1 METLLKGLDY
11 LPMAVAVV
19 DRDGTIQFV
28 NKAWLEFSLANGYR
42 GTDFVGINYFR
53 LCTSVEG
60 AEKEQAGS
68 FAEGLGNVLDR
79 SQSDFEMVYPCHA
92 PDQQRWFK
100 GIVSPFDDH
109 TIIAHVDIT
118 AEYEPGAADATQLE
132 RSKRAHDIQTMLTTV
147 FGYTELGK
155 GLPNAVNSLVQ
166 SREYFHKI
174 DKLTWRL
181 HEEVRIILEGDG
193 VGGEGTPAALRLVD
207 LMKELCGDL
216 ATEAQRMNVT
226 IELEIGREFR
236 LWADEQA
243 VWRIFNNL
251 LANAV
256 KYNQQG
262 GSATV
267 SAATN
272 RAGGIEVT
280 VSDTGI
286 GMDPDAIDSIFTPY
300 ARLDGDATVQ
310 NRDGQGLG
318 LAIVG
323 DLTKRLGAVVS
334 VESEPGKGSKFLVQ
348 FPSWRTIGVP

>member
-1 METLLKGLDY
+1 
-11 LPMAVAVV
+11 MAVTVV
-19 DRDGTIQFV
+19 DGGGTIHFV
-28 NKAWLEFSLANGYR
+28 NATWLAFSSTNGYR
-42 GTDFVGINYFR
+42 GADFVGLNYFD

-60 AEKEQAGS
+60 AEKEQAVLFGR
-68 FAEGLGNVLDR
+68 GLRSVLDR
-79 SQSDFEMVYPCHA
+79 SEPVFEMVYPCHA
-92 PDQQRWFK
+92 PDKQRWFK
-100 GIVSPFDDH
+100 GIVSPFDGH

-118 AEYEPGAADATQLE
+118 AEYEPGTTDATQLE

-155 GLPNAVNSLVQ
+155 GLPNAINSLVQ
-166 SREYFHKI
+166 SREYFGNI
-174 DKLTWRL
+174 DKAAQRL
-181 HEEVRIILEGDG
+181 REEVLVILEGDSG
-193 VGGEGTPAALRLVD
+193 GGEGTPTAVRLAD
-207 LMKELCGDL
+207 LMEEICGEL
-216 ATEAQRMNVT
+216 ATEAQRVNVT
-226 IELEIGREFR
+226 IGLEIDGELR

-262 GSATV
+262 GSASV
-267 SAATN
+267 SAVTN

-286 GMDPDAIDSIFTPY
+286 GMDPHATDSIFNPY
-300 ARLDGDATVQ
+300 TRLDGDAAVQ
-310 NRDGQGLG
+310 IREGQGLG

-323 DLTKRLGAVVS
+323 DLVKRLGAVIS